1 LTGSISTTPDVPVLR
16 GDPDGP
22 TPGALERAFERVDP
36 AVIGAAFVLLA
47 LLVYV
52 LSNPARQNTYNH
64 FVWQAQAFLHLDA
77 AIPWKVPGAPSF
89 QDVMPLANRP
99 GFGLIPFPPLP
110 AVLLM
115 PLVAIWGVSTNA
127 ALFAAVLGAV
137 NVGLCWRMLLRII
150 ERRSA
155 AALGTVFYGFGTVA
169 WYAAMLG
176 STWFLAHIVAST
188 FLFLAITAALDAER
202 REAVAGVARGVLGF
216 VDLRQALAGF
226 LLGVAALSRLTTI
239 LGAPLFVVVGGG
251 GSWMRRAIS
260 AGLGA
265 AIPVGL
271 LVAYNLSVTGHVFNP
286 AYDYIARTEYHP
298 PGGQYNPAWDI
309 EDLRYV
315 PGNAVIMLLWPP
327 EQPATTPDCAGVTTS
342 GLGVLLDK
350 DCPAFRPDPLGMSL
364 LLTSPAYL
372 LGIPALFTSLRRRLV
387 AGAAIAT
394 VAIAFVNLMHF
405 SQGWVQFGYRFSN
418 DFAPFGMVLVGVALA
433 RFGVRRWSVALV
445 AASVLVNAWG
455 VYWGVILGW

>member
-1 LTGSISTTPDVPVLR
+1 MLR
-16 GDPDGP
+16 RDPDGP
-22 TPGALERAFERVDP
+22 APGVLERTLARVDP
-36 AVIGAAFVLLA
+36 AVIGAGFVLLA
-47 LLVYV
+47 LVVYV
-52 LSNPARQNTYNH
+52 LSNPARQNYYNH
-64 FVWQAQAFLHLDA
+64 FVWQAQSFLHLDA

-89 QDVMPLANRP
+89 QDVMPLAGRP

-115 PLVAIWGVSTNA
+115 PLVAIWGTATNA
-127 ALFAAVLGAV
+127 ALFAAVLGAL
-137 NVGLCWRMLLRII
+137 NVGLCWRMLIRITK
-150 ERRSA
+150 RRDA

-176 STWFLAHIVAST
+176 STWFLAHVVAST

-202 REAVAGVARGVLGF
+202 REAVAGAARGVLGF
-216 VDLRQALAGF
+216 LDLGQFVAGF

-239 LGAPLFVVVGGG
+239 LGAPFFVFVGGG
-251 GSWMRRAIS
+251 GSWMRRAFS

-265 AIPVGL
+265 AIPVGM
-271 LVAYNLSVTGHVFNP
+271 LVVYNLAVTGHVFNP
-286 AYDYIARTEYHP
+286 AYDYIARSEYHP
-298 PGGQYNPAWDI
+298 PGGQYQAEWAI

-315 PGNAVIMLLWPP
+315 PGNAAIMLLQPP
-327 EQPATTPDCAGVTTS
+327 EQPANTPDCADVTTS
-342 GLGVLLDK
+342 GLDVLLDQ
-350 DCPAFRPDPLGMSL
+350 DCAAFRPNAIGMSL

-372 LGIPALFTSLRRRLV
+372 LGVPALFSGLFRRMV
-387 AGAAIAT
+387 AGAAISI

-418 DFAPFGMVLVGVALA
+418 DFAPFGMVLVGLALA
-433 RFGVRRWSVALV
+433 RFGVRWWSVALV

-455 VYWGVILGW
+455 VYWGVTLGW

>member
-1 LTGSISTTPDVPVLR
+1 LTGSISTTPDIPVLR
-16 GDPDGP
+16 RDPEEPSRGV
-22 TPGALERAFERVDP
+22 LERALERVDP
-36 AVIGAAFVLLA
+36 AVIGAGFVLLA
-47 LLVYV
+47 LAVYV

-64 FVWQAQAFLHLDA
+64 FVWQAQAFLDLDA

-89 QDVMPLANRP
+89 QDVMPLVKRP

-115 PLVAIWGVSTNA
+115 PLVAIWGLSTNA

-137 NVGLCWRMLLRII
+137 NVGLCWRMLLRIT
-150 ERRSA
+150 ERRDA
-155 AALGTVFYGFGTVA
+155 AALGSIFYGFGTVA

-176 STWFLAHIVAST
+176 STWFLAHVVAST
-188 FLFLAITAALDAER
+188 FLFLAITAAVDAER
-202 REAVAGVARGVLGF
+202 RAAVAGVARGVLGF
-216 VDLRQALAGF
+216 LDLGQFLAGF

-239 LGAPLFVVVGGG
+239 LGAPFFVFVGAG
-251 GSWMRRAIS
+251 GSWMRRALS

-271 LVAYNLSVTGHVFNP
+271 LVAYNLAVTGHVFNP
-286 AYDYIARTEYHP
+286 AYDYIAQNEYHP
-298 PGGQYNPAWDI
+298 PGGQYHANWAI

-315 PGNAVIMLLWPP
+315 PGNAVIMLLWLP
-327 EQPATTPDCAGVTTS
+327 EQPARTPDCAGVI
-342 GLGVLLDK
+342 LGGTDALLDPT
-350 DCPAFRPDPLGMSL
+350 CAALRPDPLGMSV

-372 LGIPALFTSLRRRLV
+372 LGIPALFATFRRRLV
-387 AGAAIAT
+387 AGAAIVT

-418 DFAPFGMVLVGVALA
+418 DFAPFGMVLIGVALA
-433 RFGVRRWSVALV
+433 RFGVRWWSVALV

-455 VYWGVILGW
+455 VYWGVTLGW